1 MLKKKPI
8 EKRRKKFIER
18 LWKYLF
24 GTIYILQEIIDTD
37 PCTTAEELKD
47 IIDFY
52 LDRNK
57 KLLYQ

>member
-8 EKRRKKFIER
+8 EKGEKKFIEW

-37 PCTTAEELKD
+37 PCTTAEEL
-47 IIDFY
+47 IIYFY

>member
-1 MLKKKPI
+1 M
-8 EKRRKKFIER
+8 EQ

-37 PCTTAEELKD
+37 PCTTAEELIN
-47 IIDFY
+47 IIYFY